1 METPIHQAVLHGIHR
16 FGKQK
21 TLGAAQLF
29 EAAAGVVPRSMEAPN
44 SCVIGAAHQV
54 VEILK
59 FMFILFDMKS

>member
-1 METPIHQAVLHGIHR
+1 MLHGIHW

-29 EAAAGVVPRSMEAPN
+29 EAAAGVVPRSMEAPS
-44 SCVIGAAHQV
+44 SCVIGAAPQV

-59 FMFILFDMKS
+59 LMFFLFDTKS